1 MELGHIRSKEKGES
15 DETVDRG
22 DVVGDI
28 RRNIRD
34 RSDIINSVCGGAA
47 SPFVRR
53 SSMAKE
59 WSDHAWLAMLVASCL
74 IAAVLLIVALVAP
87 DHLDL
92 LRRHGW

>member
-1 MELGHIRSKEKGES
+1 VILGHIRSQEKGES

-28 RRNIRD
+28 RRNVRY
-34 RSDIINSVCGGAA
+34 RSDVIDSVCGGTA

-59 WSDHAWLAMLVASCL
+59 WSDHAWLAILAASCL

-87 DHLDL
+87 DHLDV